1 MTVSVSDL
9 TVGCA
14 DHAELYQHP
23 LMEDDP
29 GRAASP
35 EQRRM
40 RTALTRRA
48 AAICGGCDHME
59 ACLYRAVVD
68 HDVAGFVAGTTEN
81 QRKRM
86 RTLLSLTVRPD
97 DLDAASGSP
106 TVGHQVNHAE
116 IVRLR
121 AQNPHMSLDTIAQ
134 RLGCSLSTVKRHLR
148 RARAEASAGRLHD
161 HRPSVQLPSP
171 SEVLTAR
178 EMVMPRRRRRTA
190 TVDHGEVRPES
201 AEIEVETVEV
211 EMAEAAD
218 AAVEVA
224 A

>member
-9 TVGCA
+9 VVGCA

-48 AAICGGCDHME
+48 SAICGGCSHME
-59 ACLYRAVVD
+59 ACLYRAVVEQ
-68 HDVAGFVAGTTEN
+68 DVAGFVAGTTEH
-81 QRKRM
+81 QRRRM

-97 DLDAASGSP
+97 DLDAASGAPS
-106 TVGHQVNHAE
+106 VGHQVNHAE

-148 RARAEASAGRLHD
+148 RARAEATAGRQHEQ
-161 HRPSVQLPSP
+161 RPTVQVPSH
-171 SEVLTAR
+171 SEVMTAR
-178 EMVMPRRRRRTA
+178 ELVMKAPRRKTPPA
-190 TVDHGEVRPES
+190 QDSH
-201 AEIEVETVEV
+201 
-211 EMAEAAD
+211 AEAAGVQVAD
-218 AAVEVA
+218 AAEVA